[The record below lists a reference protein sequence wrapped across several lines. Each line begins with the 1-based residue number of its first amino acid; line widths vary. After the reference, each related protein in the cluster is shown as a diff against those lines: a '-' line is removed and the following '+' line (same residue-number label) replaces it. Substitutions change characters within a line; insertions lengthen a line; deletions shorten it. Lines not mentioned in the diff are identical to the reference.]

1 MRWRPYVSGGNNPDI
16 CVIFLLE
23 SSIGGVGEE
32 VDGWI
37 DSKLDIFRMSLVE
50 GQKGRRF

>member
-1 MRWRPYVSGGNNPDI
+1 MRWRPYVSGGNNPNI
-16 CVIFLLE
+16 CVIFLL

-50 GQKGRRF
+50 GQKG